1 MTTTDPDIDEG
12 AGGPTARTPT
22 QWLWALFAVQ
32 VFCTAFFVLDA
43 IVDIFRLEGTGW
55 FADHDVFEYVI
66 AGALLLGVFGTW
78 RHIRAMTAR
87 NARLNDQVR
96 VASGEFAALL
106 EEHFARWGL
115 TPSERDVA
123 VLTIKGLSVAEIAE
137 ARGSAE
143 GTVKAHSA
151 AVYRKAGVTGR
162 MQLVT
167 LFLDEL
173 MDGPLSALAD

>member
-1 MTTTDPDIDEG
+1 MTTTDPQIEEG
-12 AGGPTARTPT
+12 AGGATAGTPT
-22 QWLWALFAVQ
+22 QWLWALFTLQ
-32 VFCTAFFVLDA
+32 VFSTAFFVLDA
-43 IVDIFRLEGTGW
+43 VFDILGFEGAGGFRDHDIF
-55 FADHDVFEYVI
+55 EYLI

-78 RHIRAMTAR
+78 RHIRSMTAR

-106 EEHFARWGL
+106 EEHFATWGL

-173 MDGPLSALAD
+173 MEGPLDGVA